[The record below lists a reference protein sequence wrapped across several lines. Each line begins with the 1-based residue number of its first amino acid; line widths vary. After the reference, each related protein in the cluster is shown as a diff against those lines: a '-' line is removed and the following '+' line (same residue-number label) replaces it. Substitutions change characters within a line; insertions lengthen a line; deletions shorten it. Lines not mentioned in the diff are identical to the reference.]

1 MSAALK
7 LATIAS
13 GFTIFSF
20 SAFHTLRNSHQDFA
34 QSALALEHTFEQP
47 KPAPMIKPKLYA
59 RRVRLTQRERF
70 ADMTCDI
77 RPSTFASFQTIGGYE
92 LKTAA

>member
-13 GFTIFSF
+13 GFTIFSL
-20 SAFHTLRNSHQDFA
+20 SAFHTLRNSNRDFA

-47 KPAPMIKPKLYA
+47 KAAPIIKPKLY
-59 RRVRLTQRERF
+59 VRACSPPTTR
-70 ADMTCDI
+70 
-77 RPSTFASFQTIGGYE
+77 TFS
-92 LKTAA
+92 